1 MIVILGALVFGGVDL
16 WFTTSGMGGEEVTT
30 SFLWTIML
38 HYLLLGC
45 LVFLG
50 GFVTFHPIFKFK
62 IASWWRGIVLSL
74 PVTLYT
80 ATGSLMHEIQ
90 HMGQWEVFWWIV
102 ISGAI
107 IGMILDVCG
116 SRWGGE
122 GEILS
127 QKIED

>member
-1 MIVILGALVFGGVDL
+1 MMIK
-16 WFTTSGMGGEEVTT
+16 T
-30 SFLWTIML
+30 
-38 HYLLLGC
+38 
-45 LVFLG
+45 
-50 GFVTFHPIFKFK
+50 IFKFK